1 MNPEPRFFQAPARAR
16 RQQERA
22 HVQAV
27 AREQDWD
34 RRVLRAQLQAAVHC
48 LRTAQRQAENPAYAE
63 DCGRAIAFLTALM
76 PAEPSMSGGSR

>member
-1 MNPEPRFFQAPARAR
+1 MNAEPRFFQAPARAR
-16 RQQERA
+16 RRQERA

-27 AREQDWD
+27 AREQEWD
-34 RRVLRAQLQAAVHC
+34 RRMLRAQLQAAVHC

-76 PAEPSMSGGSR
+76 PPERAAAGGAR